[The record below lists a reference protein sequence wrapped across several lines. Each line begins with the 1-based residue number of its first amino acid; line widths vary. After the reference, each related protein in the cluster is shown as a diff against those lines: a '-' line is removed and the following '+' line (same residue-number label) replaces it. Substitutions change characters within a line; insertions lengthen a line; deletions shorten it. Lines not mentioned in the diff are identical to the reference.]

1 MRGLP
6 ARLGKGFFDPVASPT
21 KESLRAL
28 LWNLQSR
35 GFPSPCTLDR
45 DDEHMRPPHLF
56 VIPPKE
62 LSRSLGNPPTAD
74 CSGHNQ
80 RAFMP
85 LGTQTKEPSRPLE
98 TRPGITNPGPP
109 AGISRLLP
117 TKAVPWNPSLEE
129 GGWRQEVTN
138 GNGRASLRSV

>member
-1 MRGLP
+1 MT

-45 DDEHMRPPHLF
+45 DVAVSAIRGIAPSLQ
-56 VIPPKE
+56 
-62 LSRSLGNPPTAD
+62 RSLRAPLKPIDRCFG
-74 CSGHNQ
+74 SGFDQ

-85 LGTQTKEPSRPLE
+85 F
-98 TRPGITNPGPP
+98 
-109 AGISRLLP
+109 
-117 TKAVPWNPSLEE
+117 
-129 GGWRQEVTN
+129 
-138 GNGRASLRSV
+138 GNQIRAYDP

>member
-1 MRGLP
+1 MRGIT

-45 DDEHMRPPHLF
+45 DDEHARPPRLF

-62 LSRSLGNPPTAD
+62 RSRSLGT
-74 CSGHNQ
+74 H
-80 RAFMP
+80 
-85 LGTQTKEPSRPLE
+85 RPLIAAATTKGLSCPLE
-98 TRPGITNPGPP
+98 PRPGITNPGPRQAFRACNRP
-109 AGISRLLP
+109 RRCLGTLHYRRAGGDR
-117 TKAVPWNPSLEE
+117 K
-129 GGWRQEVTN
+129 
-138 GNGRASLRSV
+138 